1 MQTTYTARPSEIDQ
15 RWHVIDAD
23 GVVLGRM
30 ATRIA
35 TVLSGKHK
43 ATYTAHLDTG
53 DFVVVINAA
62 KLRLTGRKLQN
73 KRHYWYTGYMGGLKS
88 ISYQQFLAKDPE
100 GVVRWAVRG
109 MLPKTP
115 LGRAMLKKLKVYAGA
130 EHPHAAQEPQCMAI
144 EA

>member
-53 DFVVVINAA
+53 DFVVVVNAA

-115 LGRAMLKKLKVYAGA
+115 LGRAMLKKLKVYAGS
-130 EHPHAAQEPQCMAI
+130 EHPHAAQEPQRMAI